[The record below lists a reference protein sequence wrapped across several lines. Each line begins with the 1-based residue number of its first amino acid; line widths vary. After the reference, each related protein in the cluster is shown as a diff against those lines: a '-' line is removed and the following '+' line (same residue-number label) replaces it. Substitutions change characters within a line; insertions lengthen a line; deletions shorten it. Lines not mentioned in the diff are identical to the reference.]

1 MAGSFRG
8 VAGKRASGARRFRGR
23 LLPSGGRPS
32 SGRSSSTSG
41 RGDAPS
47 SKFLG
52 SPRSHPT
59 PPHPDQGDPYA
70 RGRGGHWTP
79 VVLLHESSEL
89 FVGGRPDPA
98 VLFGKLESMAAA
110 APNLR
115 RTLLLPNC
123 GHWTQQERPRTSTT
137 SSWIS
142 SGRSSEATHLYPPD
156 AHTGPYQLEQR
167 RSVVDSAFLLATPA
181 RATWLVAVTPSP
193 DLAELPSE
201 KSRPPCPGFRDE
213 LGAQSLPAPGLA
225 IRSVFEYIGRDALVP
240 TMGCPWA

>member
-8 VAGKRASGARRFRGR
+8 VAGKRASGASGVGFY
-23 LLPSGGRPS
+23 PSGGRPS

-47 SKFLG
+47 STFLG

-59 PPHPDQGDPYA
+59 PPHPDQQDPYA
-70 RGRGGHWTP
+70 RGRGGQWTP
-79 VVLLHESSEL
+79 VVLLHGSSEL

-123 GHWTQQERPRTSTT
+123 GHWTQQEHPRTSTT

-142 SGRSSEATHLYPPD
+142 SGRGSEATHLYPPD
-156 AHTGPYQLEQR
+156 AHTCPYQLEQR
-167 RSVVDSAFLLATPA
+167 RSVVEFSVP
-181 RATWLVAVTPSP
+181 PS
-193 DLAELPSE
+193 DAST
-201 KSRPPCPGFRDE
+201 RNPG
-213 LGAQSLPAPGLA
+213 SSP
-225 IRSVFEYIGRDALVP
+225 
-240 TMGCPWA
+240 

>member
-8 VAGKRASGARRFRGR
+8 VAGKRASGARHFRGR
-23 LLPSGGRPS
+23 FLPSGGRPS

-47 SKFLG
+47 STFLG

-59 PPHPDQGDPYA
+59 PPHPDQQDPYA
-70 RGRGGHWTP
+70 RGRGGQWTP
-79 VVLLHESSEL
+79 VVLLHGSSGAPR
-89 FVGGRPDPA
+89 GGRPDPA

-123 GHWTQQERPRTSTT
+123 GHWTQQEHPRTSTM

-142 SGRSSEATHLYPPD
+142 SGRSCWCEATHLYPPD
-156 AHTGPYQLEQR
+156 AHPCPYQLEQR
-167 RSVVDSAFLLATPA
+167 RSVVEFSVP
-181 RATWLVAVTPSP
+181 PS
-193 DLAELPSE
+193 DAST
-201 KSRPPCPGFRDE
+201 RNPG
-213 LGAQSLPAPGLA
+213 SSP
-225 IRSVFEYIGRDALVP
+225 
-240 TMGCPWA
+240 